1 MLIYDSKKDTIEERD
16 ITPLHPLHVLKGSYE
31 ELKKGMLEQS
41 AEAASYVKIEVTDL
55 PVSYEMLEYFRQGY
69 ENLLQ
74 LSGKSM
80 EQEQTS
86 ITIRLQDLETVSDLD
101 IVTQF
106 FQDYYG
112 EELSETAKKLFQQA
126 QQEVEGEAAYA
137 T

>member
-1 MLIYDSKKDTIEERD
+1 M
-16 ITPLHPLHVLKGSYE
+16 
-31 ELKKGMLEQS
+31 
-41 AEAASYVKIEVTDL
+41 

>member
-1 MLIYDSKKDTIEERD
+1 MLIYDSKKDAIEEHD

-31 ELKKGMLEQS
+31 ELKKGMLEQG
-41 AEAASYVKIEVTDL
+41 AEATSYVKIEVTDL

-74 LSGKSM
+74 LSGKTM

-126 QQEVEGEAAYA
+126 QRELEGENVYA